1 MQYGSGYE
9 TDSFRIHRV
18 PSLRRASLLVN
29 ELSMKGLLTLDRN
42 SSRTPCRWLNK
53 FTELF
58 ITRALPSTTPWL
70 SVSTYF
76 ASPVD
81 VGLTFRFHSVYNE
94 LATTFSRKIST
105 HEKAVQ
111 ALSEMKDEVQREAAT
126 LRLQEHILPDLE
138 ATRKDLEVF
147 QEQAVRVCRQ
157 SVIMA
162 ERTQGID
169 HPDTIQQYSDLAL
182 LEQPADLS
190 AGLALSKHALNLWTA
205 AYGPDHPTV
214 HSILVRTI
222 LRKSPKVAD

>member
-1 MQYGSGYE
+1 M
-9 TDSFRIHRV
+9 
-18 PSLRRASLLVN
+18 LVN
-29 ELSMKGLLTLDRN
+29 ELSMKVLLILDRN
-42 SSRTPCRWLNK
+42 SSRTRYRWPNK
-53 FTELF
+53 STVLF
-58 ITRALPSTTPWL
+58 ITKVLRSTTPWL
-70 SVSTYF
+70 SVSSHYVTRTY
-76 ASPVD
+76 AGLILRLD
-81 VGLTFRFHSVYNE
+81 VVYNE
-94 LATTFSRKIST
+94 LATTFSRKIAT

-111 ALSEMKDEVQREAAT
+111 ALSEMKDEIQREAAT

-182 LEQPADLS
+182 LEQPADLP

-214 HSILVRTI
+214 HSILVSTLSTI
-222 LRKSPKVAD
+222 ELIQQAN